1 MIRNGEFIQVQ
12 MRTRKWVADKC
23 HHKRQ
28 HKVPLILMSTHI
40 LQSVGNHD
48 SVSGCPRPHLLL
60 CRRRCTESSQRRPD
74 VRWRSAVRRR
84 IRCSVLVISGVGC
97 NGRLHPRIVS
107 KVHPPGRLGVA
118 AGTRSA
124 VPGLAA
130 GCGGGFGF
138 IRVFFRTATGGFVL
152 VVAVMTFLLLAGAG
166 GMLVNAARQF
176 VSHCLARLFDCLPV
190 EITLISTADRLLV
203 SLVALLR

>member
-1 MIRNGEFIQVQ
+1 MPS
-12 MRTRKWVADKC
+12 RKA
-23 HHKRQ
+23 HE
-28 HKVPLILMSTHI
+28 VPLILMPTHI

-48 SVSGCPRPHLLL
+48 SVPGCPRPHLLL

-84 IRCSVLVISGVGC
+84 ICCSVLMIGGVGC

-107 KVHPPGRLGVA
+107 KIHPLERLGVA

-130 GCGGGFGF
+130 G
-138 IRVFFRTATGGFVL
+138 TATGGFVL